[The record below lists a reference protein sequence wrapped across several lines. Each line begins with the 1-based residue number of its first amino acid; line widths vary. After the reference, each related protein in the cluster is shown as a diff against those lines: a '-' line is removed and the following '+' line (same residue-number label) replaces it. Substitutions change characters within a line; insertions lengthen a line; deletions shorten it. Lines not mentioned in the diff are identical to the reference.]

1 MASRPKRT
9 KTQEKVDAARIQ
21 RAVTGM
27 LIPMT
32 SIPRVYAHA
41 ETLIAAGVDDTEL
54 TNRIRAFLTPET
66 TTLHVGRR

>member
-1 MASRPKRT
+1 MKRT
-9 KTQEKVDAARIQ
+9 KKQKDIDAARIQ
-21 RAVTGM
+21 RAVNGI

-41 ETLIAAGVDDTEL
+41 EKLIANGADDTEL
-54 TNRIRAFLTPET
+54 TNGIRAFLTPET

>member
-1 MASRPKRT
+1 MKKRT
-9 KTQEKVDAARIQ
+9 KKQEAADAARIQ
-21 RAVTGM
+21 RAVTGI

-32 SIPRVYAHA
+32 SITRVYAHA
-41 ETLIAAGVDDTEL
+41 EKLIADGVDDTEL

>member
-1 MASRPKRT
+1 MKRT
-9 KTQEKVDAARIQ
+9 KKQQAADAARIQ
-21 RAVTGM
+21 RAVTGI

-41 ETLIAAGVDDTEL
+41 EKLIANGCDDTEL
-54 TNRIRAFLTPET
+54 VNGIRSILTPET

>member
-1 MASRPKRT
+1 MAKRT
-9 KTQEKVDAARIQ
+9 KKNVDAARIQ
-21 RAVTGM
+21 RAVTGI

-41 ETLIAAGVDDTEL
+41 EKLIANGADDIEL
-54 TNRIRAFLTPET
+54 VNGIRAILTPET

>member
-1 MASRPKRT
+1 MAKRT
-9 KTQEKVDAARIQ
+9 KKQKDIDAARIQ
-21 RAVTGM
+21 RAVTGI

-32 SIPRVYAHA
+32 SITRVYAHA
-41 ETLIAAGVDDTEL
+41 EKLIADGVDDIEL

>member
-1 MASRPKRT
+1 MKRT
-9 KTQEKVDAARIQ
+9 KKQQNIDAARIQ

-32 SIPRVYAHA
+32 SIPRVYKHA
-41 ETLIAAGVDDTEL
+41 EKLIADGADDTEL
-54 TNRIRAFLTPET
+54 VNGIRAVLTPET